1 MRLALVLVPI
11 ILTVKVALGAG
22 RPSWFPEK
30 ACEQAYLETNTKSE
44 RQNCYKP
51 WTVLIF
57 MGADNDLS
65 PYSYW
70 DLYEMERKM
79 KSYPH
84 GASSLL
90 SDVVVEWDN
99 DKDDGIRRIHVRE
112 SEENYDQSVD
122 LDFFKKA
129 DPSMIKSPVVAKF
142 GERDFTIK
150 QRLKNFLEWGI
161 KEYPAKNYMVV
172 IWGHGE
178 GYIGSPENQQ
188 TTATLFPSPAAN
200 NSMFLNESDL
210 SLNFD
215 YEFESTFP
223 APKNFGGV
231 ALDYSDLEYLDIPA
245 ISDTLEEIRIL
256 TLEEEKKI
264 DILAFDACLMQSLE
278 VAFDLKDSV
287 EFLVGSDQIQN
298 YLGMPYKMLM
308 SKINN
313 KLMTPYE
320 FAKEIPTLV
329 EESFSKG
336 GYQGEID
343 PEGQRTFTVSSINL
357 AEMELLLLP
366 ALADFSDS
374 MIAYIDEKTIRKLEL
389 GFILDKTPSFQGES
403 RDIGIFMGSV
413 LMLLHEEAERNGKW
427 SQGAQ
432 LLYKAANNV
441 VYAINRATMSYAYG
455 TMYYS
460 PQDSQNKNYL
470 LGFFKGLSAW
480 IPKSGNTYKLRKEE
494 FEKSNLFDYEFKGIK
509 WQGWLEKIY
518 DDASPFPF

>member
-1 MRLALVLVPI
+1 M
-11 ILTVKVALGAG
+11 KVALGAG

-30 ACEQAYLETNTKSE
+30 ACESAHLETNTISE
-44 RQNCYKP
+44 RKNCYKP
-51 WTVLIF
+51 WTVLVF
-57 MGADNDLS
+57 MEADNDLS

-79 KSYPH
+79 KKYPH

-90 SDVVVEWDN
+90 SDVLVEWDN
-99 DKDDGIRRIHVRE
+99 ESDDGIRRLHVQE
-112 SEENYDQSVD
+112 TEEEYDQSVD
-122 LDFFKKA
+122 LNFFKEAK
-129 DPSMIKSPVVAKF
+129 PSLLKSPVVAHF
-142 GERDFTIK
+142 GERDFPIK
-150 QRLKNFLEWGI
+150 ERLKNFLEWGI

-178 GYIGSPENQQ
+178 GYIGSPESQQ
-188 TTATLFPSPAAN
+188 TTSGLFPSPATN
-200 NSMFLNESDL
+200 NSMFLNENDL
-210 SLNFD
+210 ALNFN
-215 YEFESTFP
+215 YQFESTFP

-245 ISDTLEEIRIL
+245 ISETLEDIRL
-256 TLEEEKKI
+256 FTLEEEKKI

-308 SKINN
+308 SKLNDKIT
-313 KLMTPYE
+313 TPYE
-320 FAKEIPTLV
+320 FAKEIPALV

-336 GYQGEID
+336 GYQGDID
-343 PEGQRTFTVSSINL
+343 PEGLRTFTVSSINL
-357 AEMELLLLP
+357 EEMELLLLP
-366 ALADFSDS
+366 ALSDFSQS
-374 MIAYIDEKTIRKLEL
+374 MMKYIDEKMIRKLEL

-413 LMLLHEEAERNGKW
+413 LMLLTEEAERNGNW
-427 SQGAQ
+427 SQASQ
-432 LLYKAANNV
+432 KLYEASQSV
-441 VYAINRATMSYAYG
+441 LYAINRSTMSYAYG

-480 IPKSGNTYKLRKEE
+480 IPKSGNTYKIRKAE
-494 FEKSNLFDYEFKGIK
+494 FEKSSLFDYEFQGIQ

>member
-30 ACEQAYLETNTKSE
+30 ACDQAYLETTSKKQ

-51 WTVLIF
+51 WTVLVF
-57 MGADNDLS
+57 MEADNDLS

-90 SDVVVEWDN
+90 SDVLVEWDT
-99 DKDDGIRRIHVRE
+99 DKNDGIKRVHVQE
-112 SEENYDQSVD
+112 TQDNYDPSVD

-129 DPSMIKSPVVAKF
+129 EPSLIKSPIVAQF

-150 QRLKNFLEWGI
+150 ERLKNFLAWGM
-161 KEYPAKNYMVV
+161 KSYPAKNYMVV

-178 GYIGSPENQQ
+178 GYIGSPDVQQ
-188 TTATLFPSPAAN
+188 TTSTLFPTPAAN
-200 NSMFLNESDL
+200 NSLFLNENDL
-210 SLNFD
+210 ALNFD
-215 YEFESTFP
+215 YEFESAFP

-231 ALDYSDLEYLDIPA
+231 ALDYSELEYLDIPA
-245 ISDTLEEIRIL
+245 ITETLEEVRLI

-264 DILAFDACLMQSLE
+264 DILAFDACLMQGLE

-298 YLGMPYKMLM
+298 YLGMPYKMLI
-308 SKINN
+308 SRINN
-313 KLMTPYE
+313 KVMTPYE
-320 FAKEIPTLV
+320 FAKEIPAIV

-336 GYQGEID
+336 GYQGSVD
-343 PEGQRTFTVSSINL
+343 PEGLRTFTVSSINL
-357 AEMELLLLP
+357 NEMELVLLP
-366 ALADFSDS
+366 TLAEFSKA
-374 MIAYIDEKTIRKLEL
+374 MINYIDEKQIRKLEL
-389 GFILDKTPSFQGES
+389 GFILNKTPSFQGES

-413 LMLLHEEAERNGKW
+413 LMLLYEEAERNGGYTVAANK
-427 SQGAQ
+427 
-432 LLYKAANNV
+432 LRKAANDV
-441 VYAINRATMSYAYG
+441 VYSINRSTMAYAYG
-455 TMYYS
+455 SMYYN

-480 IPKSGNTYKLRKEE
+480 IPKSGNTYKLRKAE
-494 FEKSNLFDYEFKGIK
+494 FEKSNLFDYKYYGTG
-509 WQGWLEKIY
+509 WQDWLEKIY